1 MPLPLAN
8 LAETAPARIA
18 LQVRVYKAPRL
29 FELWHL
35 ASFDAPTVAIV
46 WSLAFAWAAHVAL
59 PGWVPLLLAL
69 GTWSVYIGDR
79 LLDAR
84 AGIRS
89 EAADQ
94 LRDRHFFH
102 WRYRRILLPLAIG
115 SACVAAA
122 MIFTL
127 MPSPN
132 REHNTLLAAA
142 ALAYFSGVHGPRQVP
157 AWLQKILTKELLVG
171 VIFTAGCAVPTLSRL
186 GVVHL
191 SNNRSFSFL
200 PALFFFAALAWLN
213 CHAIDRWENCASRT
227 LSGVSALALSTM
239 GTLAGSICLQSE
251 PRIAM
256 LFITGSVSAALL
268 GLLHLARVR
277 IAPLTLRMAADLV
290 LLVPVF
296 LVVH

>member
-8 LAETAPARIA
+8 LAPPARVPVA
-18 LQVRVYKAPRL
+18 VQARVHSAPRVL
-29 FELWHL
+29 EFWHL

-46 WSLAFAWAAHVAL
+46 WSLAFAWAAGVTL

-84 AGIRS
+84 TGMKSGAI
-89 EAADQ
+89 DQ
-94 LRDRHFFH
+94 LRERHFFH
-102 WRYRRILLPLAIG
+102 WRHRRILVPLAIG
-115 SACVAAA
+115 SAFVAAA

-142 ALAYFSGVHGPRQVP
+142 ALAYFSGVHGPRRVP

-171 VIFTAGCAVPTLSRL
+171 VLFTAGCAVPTLSRL
-186 GVVHL
+186 GVLHWTDRRL
-191 SNNRSFSFL
+191 IAFL
-200 PALFFFAALAWLN
+200 PALLFFAALAWLN
-213 CHAIDRWENCASRT
+213 CHAIDRWEQCAEKT
-227 LSGVSALALSTM
+227 LSGVAAIVLSGLGVLAATAFVQ
-239 GTLAGSICLQSE
+239 TE
-251 PRIAM
+251 PRVEM
-256 LFITGSVSAALL
+256 LFLTGSVSAALL
-268 GLLHLARVR
+268 GLLHVTRAR

-290 LLVPVF
+290 LLVPIV
-296 LVVH
+296 LVIR